1 MNMEFKKDDK
11 VINTIRSLAM
21 DIVQKANSGHPGTAM
36 VLAPLAYTLY
46 SFYEVQSVKSGMG

>member
-36 VLAPLAYTLY
+36 ALAPLAYTLY
-46 SFYEVQSVKSGMG
+46 NNFMKFNPSNPK